1 LVMQDLILLK
11 LTSKTE
17 ENGEITIQVVTP
29 ISTVELTTDAEIAA
43 QIYAQLGQRF
53 LETVESEVEQLQFD
67 MSN

>member
-1 LVMQDLILLK
+1 MQDLILLK

-17 ENGEITIQVVTP
+17 ENGEITIQVITP

-53 LETVESEVEQLQFD
+53 LETVESEMEQLQFD

>member
-1 LVMQDLILLK
+1 MQDLILLK

-29 ISTVELTTDAEIAA
+29 LSTVELTTDAEIAA

>member
-1 LVMQDLILLK
+1 MQDLILLK
-11 LTSKTE
+11 LTSKIE

-29 ISTVELTTDAEIAA
+29 ISTVELTTDAEIAT

-53 LETVESEVEQLQFD
+53 LETVESEMEQLQFD

>member
-1 LVMQDLILLK
+1 MQDLILLK

-29 ISTVELTTDAEIAA
+29 LSTVELTTDAEIAQ

>member
-1 LVMQDLILLK
+1 MQDLILLK